1 MSRLEELNKVNKV
14 RINSVRSEAFR
25 SYGRVLEGYDVSRL
39 IAYMEENT
47 PIPEQGNIYVASV
60 PELEAL
66 IAENDTLA
74 SMYGDL
80 PYQAGYC
87 NGRNSTYNGFEY
99 HKAAE
104 INIAVTD
111 LMLSLGH
118 SWDISED
125 LTYSVDQAEVFYV
138 EKGTVIE
145 MFGTTLHLSPL
156 KTCEEG
162 FKDIVLLPRG
172 VNTPLTDAE
181 KTARDEAVKNGDT
194 EARMLLQR
202 GKWVISHPER
212 EPLIRQ
218 GAVAGVL
225 GENRE
230 LFF

>member
-14 RINSVRSEAFR
+14 RINSVRSDAFR
-25 SYGRVLEGYDVSRL
+25 SYGRVIDGYDISKL
-39 IAYMEENT
+39 MAYMEDNT

-60 PELEAL
+60 PEMESL
-66 IAENDTLA
+66 IAENDKLA
-74 SMYGDL
+74 SMFGGM
-80 PYQAGYC
+80 PFQAGYC

-99 HKAAE
+99 HKACE

-111 LMLSLGH
+111 FMLSLGH

-156 KTCEEG
+156 RTREEG
-162 FKDIVLLPRG
+162 FKAVVLLPRG
-172 VNTPLTDAE
+172 VNTPLTEAE
-181 KTARDEAVKNGDT
+181 RAARDDAFKNGDT
-194 EARMLLQR
+194 EARLLLQR
-202 GKWVISHPER
+202 GKWVISHPDR
-212 EPLIRQ
+212 EPLIKQ
-218 GAVAGVL
+218 GAVAGVI